1 MYPSQLKI
9 VNISSKG
16 FKKQLLISS
25 KEVATLYSFLRQV
38 IKGKVMVINTNIGVD
53 IYYQSPLVYDDL
65 IVDTFL
71 LLSTCKGKLVGDF
84 HIKALNSR
92 EDIEAETVK
101 IFEKLVKNPLLF
113 KSYSKSLF
121 NQLKKE
127 YGHNRELIEELIG
140 LWQHKIPEMLLQ
152 NEVRYILMPQI
163 ANLQVLNGDSA
174 GTSLLKQLIEETLS
188 SIRCN

>member
-38 IKGKVMVINTNIGVD
+38 IKGEVMVINTNIGVD
-53 IYYQSPLVYDDL
+53 IYYQSPLIYDDL

-71 LLSTCKGKLVGDF
+71 LLSTCKGKTVDDF

-92 EDIEAETVK
+92 EDIEIETVK

-127 YGHNRELIEELIG
+127 YGHNRELIEELTG
-140 LWQHKIPEMLLQ
+140 LWQYKIPEMLLQ
-152 NEVRYILMPQI
+152 NEIRHILMPQI
-163 ANLQVLNGDSA
+163 AELQLLNGNGADA
-174 GTSLLKQLIEETLS
+174 SLLKQLIEETLNT
-188 SIRCN
+188 IRCN